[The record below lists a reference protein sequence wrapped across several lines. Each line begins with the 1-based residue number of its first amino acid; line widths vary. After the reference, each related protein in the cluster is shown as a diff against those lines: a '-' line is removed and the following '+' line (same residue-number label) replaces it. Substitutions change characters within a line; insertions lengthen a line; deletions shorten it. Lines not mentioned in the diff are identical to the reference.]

1 MDSCRILVLSNIT
14 GQLLLSHVLHTHLQ
28 PQFPTLKSPSLSW
41 DPFLMFNHLHYSV
54 VNTDTRSDIQSAY
67 LKEPCSQVKQLTE
80 WMDFCAWSLEWQL
93 FTTTTHVRSS
103 CMCLGDEE
111 SKFTEQL
118 RWKIYYSYQPLRGT
132 FSFFTSC
139 FRIAES
145 RLKHNA
151 LQHGPR
157 SLRRL
162 ARSSFRS
169 KAAMLR
175 APSSCSK
182 RLSASFNQNK
192 HTLSFPNSE
201 VSPLT

>member
-1 MDSCRILVLSNIT
+1 MHSDMPAYPKKLLSNAKHLTQWINFLCMKFGIT
-14 GQLLLSHVLHTHLQ
+14 IS
-28 PQFPTLKSPSLSW
+28 
-41 DPFLMFNHLHYSV
+41 
-54 VNTDTRSDIQSAY
+54 
-67 LKEPCSQVKQLTE
+67 
-80 WMDFCAWSLEWQL
+80 
-93 FTTTTHVRSS
+93 FTTSTHQYYWGWNVNSS
-103 CMCLGDEE
+103 FMCLADRRAN
-111 SKFTEQL
+111 SQKQL
-118 RWKIYYSYQPLRGT
+118 RWKIYNSYHPPRGT

-182 RLSASFNQNK
+182 RLSASFNQK
-192 HTLSFPNSE
+192 QACVKSPWQRE
-201 VSPLT
+201 VSALT